1 MTNET
6 FKNIEK
12 LESDLWEAAD
22 NLRANSKLTS
32 SDYFMPVL
40 GVIFLRHAAN
50 RFQAAGRQIEA
61 DQASGKMP
69 KRKVLPADY
78 IARRSLYLP
87 EKARYEWIMQQA
99 AVSGADLPR
108 LVTEAMTA
116 IEAEFEPL
124 TGIMPKDYGIFE
136 PKVLEDLMRQFNSEQ
151 IKQATGDVFGR
162 IYEYFLAKFSIQK
175 AHDNGEFFT
184 PSSLV
189 QMLVNVIEPDHG
201 TVLDPACGSGGM
213 FVQSS
218 HFIEQ
223 EGGDT
228 AKKVVFYG
236 QEKNRDTI
244 RIAKMNLAVHG
255 LEGKISE
262 AITYYQDEYTLT
274 GKCDFVMANPPFNVD
289 LVDAERIK
297 VDIRLPFG
305 LPGVNKQKKVGNGN
319 YLWISYFWSYL
330 SEKGRAGFVMSSQA
344 SSAGHGEKE
353 VRQKIIETGDV
364 DVMISI
370 RSNFFYTRTVPC
382 ELWFFDKG
390 KSSAPSSPTL
400 LPKGEGGKGVHY
412 RGGYDFAGLVEKA
425 RELRQK
431 QTPAEELM
439 WSLLRNRQLADMKFR
454 RQHQIGDYIVDFFCP
469 DSRLVVEIDGNVHD
483 EPNQVRKDAVRQ
495 KYLEALGN
503 TVIRFRN
510 EEILHNVETVLTG
523 ILDLLPSPD
532 GRGVRGEGES
542 SGVKNTKNKILML
555 DARNI
560 YRKVTRKIYDFSP
573 EQMHNL
579 TAIVWL
585 YRDQKPRFLGLVKDY
600 LTRVC
605 TESAAIPAVLETFE
619 ATLKDLRG
627 RFDQLTQE
635 IKKIS
640 TPGGS
645 AASPT
650 VPVALADA
658 VAELAEASTLYT
670 GDAKKLLKGLA
681 AYGQKYAKA
690 VPDKNDTQHVARKA
704 FEPNAE
710 AIRGLVKQ
718 VDLLYKLTARV
729 ADLCAEVAA
738 DDAIVTDYDRRAAG
752 RLVKKLDE
760 ERKAV
765 VAQLKHAVY
774 FHRQVAWLQDRFPKA
789 ELQAVPGLVK
799 LVDRKE
805 IEAADWSLTPGRYVG
820 VAPQEVD
827 EDFDFEQTLSDIHTE
842 LADLNKEAVGLA
854 AKIQEN
860 FEELGI

>member
-6 FKNIEK
+6 FKDIEK

-50 RFQAAGRQIEA
+50 RFDEAARQIEA

-69 KRKVLPADY
+69 KRKVQPIDFLS
-78 IARRSLYLP
+78 RRALWLP
-87 EKARYEWIMQQA
+87 ETARYDWIMEQA
-99 AVSGADLPR
+99 ATRGSDLPK
-108 LVTEAMTA
+108 LVTDAMTA

-124 TGIMPKDYGIFE
+124 TGVLPKDYSIFE
-136 PKVLEDLMRQFNSEQ
+136 PKVLEDLMRHFNSER

-189 QMLVNVIEPDHG
+189 QTIVNVIEPDHG
-201 TVLDPACGSGGM
+201 IVFDPACGSGGM

-218 HFIEQ
+218 HFIEHQ
-223 EGGDT
+223 GGDT

-255 LEGKISE
+255 LEGKIAE
-262 AITYYQDEYTLT
+262 AITYYQDEHVLT

-297 VDIRLPFG
+297 GDPRLPFG

-330 SEKGRAGFVMSSQA
+330 SGKGRAGFVMSSQA

-353 VRQKIIETGDV
+353 VRRKIVETGDV
-364 DVMISI
+364 DVTVSI
-370 RSNFFYTRTVPC
+370 RSNFFYTRSVPC
-382 ELWFFDKG
+382 ELWHFDRAK
-390 KSSAPSSPTL
+390 
-400 LPKGEGGKGVHY
+400 
-412 RGGYDFAGLVEKA
+412 
-425 RELRQK
+425 
-431 QTPAEELM
+431 PAE
-439 WSLLRNRQLADMKFR
+439 R
-454 RQHQIGDYIVDFFCP
+454 RDKV
-469 DSRLVVEIDGNVHD
+469 
-483 EPNQVRKDAVRQ
+483 
-495 KYLEALGN
+495 
-503 TVIRFRN
+503 
-510 EEILHNVETVLTG
+510 
-523 ILDLLPSPD
+523 
-532 GRGVRGEGES
+532 
-542 SGVKNTKNKILML
+542 LML

-573 EQMHNL
+573 EQMKNL
-579 TAIVWL
+579 AAVVWL
-585 YRDQKPRFLGLVKDY
+585 YRGQGDRFLVLVKEY
-600 LTRVC
+600 LGHVC
-605 TESAAIPAVLETFE
+605 AESEAIPDTLAAFET
-619 ATLKDLRG
+619 TLTDLRG
-627 RFDQLTQE
+627 RFNC
-635 IKKIS
+635 
-640 TPGGS
+640 
-645 AASPT
+645 
-650 VPVALADA
+650 LADA
-658 VAELAEASTLYT
+658 VAKHAELDAAKKQFLAEAATELRGAVTAYER
-670 GDAKKLLKGLA
+670 DREKLLANLMAFSRKHARSLPG
-681 AYGQKYAKA
+681 G
-690 VPDKNDTQHVARKA
+690 NDAQHIAREA
-704 FEPNAE
+704 FAPNAE

-718 VDLLYKLTARV
+718 VDLLHKLTARV
-729 ADLCAEVAA
+729 SDRGAELAA
-738 DDAIVTDYDRRAAG
+738 DEIISAAYDRRAAAK
-752 RLVKKLDE
+752 LVKQLEE
-760 ERKAV
+760 ERKIAV
-765 VAQLKHAVY
+765 EQLRQAVY

-789 ELQAVPGLVK
+789 ELQAVPGLVR

-820 VAPQEVD
+820 VAPQVED
-827 EDFDFEQTLSDIHTE
+827 EDFDFEQTLRDIHTE
-842 LADLNKEAVGLA
+842 LADLNREAAELA